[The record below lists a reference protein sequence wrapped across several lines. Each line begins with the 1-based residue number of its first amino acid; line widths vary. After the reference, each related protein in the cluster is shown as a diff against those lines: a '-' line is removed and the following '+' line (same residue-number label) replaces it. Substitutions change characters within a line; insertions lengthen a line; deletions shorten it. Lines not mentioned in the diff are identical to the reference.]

1 MADWPDGA
9 DVDES
14 VPAARPRARQGGQ
27 GVVRHRHWTTDAR
40 WCTSSIR
47 SLEPIPTALRNLVEL
62 PTSLRPSEREQ
73 LLQSTAWPLA
83 RVTRYGQLSG
93 FLMPEIPDFF
103 SGPNAAGISK
113 LRELQYLLYPPRPLW
128 GRIVPPGLPFG
139 TRMEVATEFTRILCL
154 LHAKSLVVGDISMS
168 NVLWAPGTPARIFVI
183 DCDGIRKLGSRPVL
197 TQAETLD
204 WDDPH
209 QPASGPDLD
218 SDRYKLALLVARVLC
233 GEPYPRPDGSDLALP
248 AEVPSRIA
256 DRVRPLWRQAAGGRG
271 TRPDA
276 AQWLGALVGRA
287 ADTLKR
293 RHHPCVR
300 ARRSPWRNS
309 RVLRARVPS
318 SRCGPP
324 IARGLPPGLSGLTYP
339 VR

>member
-1 MADWPDGA
+1 MASWPDDG
-9 DVDES
+9 DVEES
-14 VPAARPRARQGGQ
+14 SLQLGRELGNGGQ
-27 GVVRHRHWTTDAR
+27 GVVWLVTGQPMPLVYKQYKIAGAD
-40 WCTSSIR
+40 
-47 SLEPIPTALRNLVEL
+47 PTALRNLVEL
-62 PTSLRPSEREQ
+62 PASLQSSEREQ

-83 RVTRYGQLSG
+83 RVMRHGQLSG
-93 FLMPEIPDFF
+93 FLMPEIPDYFR
-103 SGPNAAGISK
+103 GPNAAGTSK

-128 GRIVPPGLPFG
+128 GDIVPLGLPFG
-139 TRMEVATEFTRILCL
+139 TRIEVATEFTRILCL

-204 WDDPH
+204 WDDPQ
-209 QPASGPDLD
+209 QPASGADLD

-287 ADTLKR
+287 EIPVA
-293 RHHPCVR
+293 
-300 ARRSPWRNS
+300 
-309 RVLRARVPS
+309 
-318 SRCGPP
+318 PP
-324 IARGLPPGLSGLTYP
+324 PP
-339 VR
+339 VRTRPAIPMAELEGTRGPRPVIALRPANSPGTAPRP